1 MRPRPSPNN
10 PSQTIFALQRQESG
24 TTIEG
29 RSILRPEAE
38 PSPFQQPQVGLQKQ
52 ISGLDL
58 SAQEEPVEEEDIP
71 DLKDEPLNLGT
82 TTDSPTTAINKVRD
96 DLRKIV
102 QELSLIHI

>member
-1 MRPRPSPNN
+1 
-10 PSQTIFALQRQESG
+10 
-24 TTIEG
+24 
-29 RSILRPEAE
+29 RPEAE

-58 SAQEEPVEEEDIP
+58 SAEPEEPVEEEDIP
-71 DLKDEPLNLGT
+71 DLKDEPFAT

-102 QELSLIHI
+102 QEPT